1 MRLKYN
7 HLKDKIKIGAV
18 SYLNTKPL
26 LYGLERS
33 SIKEDIILSTAYPA
47 QLAAALKDQTIDLAL
62 LPVAAISSIPNAHIV
77 GSYGIAADGAVASV
91 ALFSHVPLE
100 EITHIYLD
108 YQSRSSVRLTQE
120 LVNHFWKLK
129 VALLPAQEDYI
140 ASIQGTKAGV
150 IIGDRALQQL
160 PNFPYVYD
168 LASAWKAWT
177 GLPFVFAAWVSNKAL
192 PAEFISAFDAA
203 NAMGLQHLEAIVAAH
218 PFPEYDLLHY
228 YKKNIHYELD
238 ENKRKGLDLFL
249 KMISAV
255 HG

>member
-1 MRLKYN
+1 
-7 HLKDKIKIGAV
+7 V
-18 SYLNTKPL
+18 P
-26 LYGLERS
+26 
-33 SIKEDIILSTAYPA
+33 
-47 QLAAALKDQTIDLAL
+47 
-62 LPVAAISSIPNAHIV
+62 
-77 GSYGIAADGAVASV
+77 IA
-91 ALFSHVPLE
+91 

-120 LVNHFWKLK
+120 LVSAHWKI
-129 VALLPAQEDYI
+129 APEFIAADTQYI

-168 LASAWKAWT
+168 LSAAWKAFT
-177 GLPFVFAAWVSNKAL
+177 GLPFVFAAWVSNRSL
-192 PAEFISAFDAA
+192 PASFVEAFDEA
-203 NAMGLQHLEAIVAAH
+203 NAMGLQHLEEIVAAH

-228 YKKNIHYELD
+228 YQKNIHYELD

-249 KMISAV
+249 KMISAD

>member
-1 MRLKYN
+1 MKE
-7 HLKDKIKIGAV
+7 KIKIGAV

-47 QLAAALKDQTIDLAL
+47 QLAAALKEQTIDLAL
-62 LPVAAISSIPNAHIV
+62 LPVAAISSIPQAQIIGN
-77 GSYGIAADGAVASV
+77 YGIAADGDVASV
-91 ALFSHVPLE
+91 ALFSHVPLAA
-100 EITHIYLD
+100 ITHIYLD

-120 LVNHFWKLK
+120 LVSAYWKI
-129 VALLPAQEDYI
+129 APEFIAADTQYI

-168 LASAWKAWT
+168 LSAAWKAFT
-177 GLPFVFAAWVSNKAL
+177 GLPFVFAAWVSNRSL
-192 PAEFISAFDAA
+192 PGSFVEAFDEA
-203 NAMGLQHLEAIVAAH
+203 NAMGLQHLEEIVAAH

-228 YKKNIHYELD
+228 YQKNIHYELD

-249 KMISAV
+249 KMISAD

>member
-1 MRLKYN
+1 LKE
-7 HLKDKIKIGAV
+7 KIKIGAV

-47 QLAAALKDQTIDLAL
+47 QLAAALKEQTIDLAL
-62 LPVAAISSIPNAHIV
+62 LPVAAISSIPQAQIIGN
-77 GSYGIAADGAVASV
+77 YGIAADGDVASV
-91 ALFSHVPLE
+91 ALFSHVPLAA
-100 EITHIYLD
+100 ITHIFLD

-120 LVNHFWKLK
+120 LVRSYWKITPEFI
-129 VALLPAQEDYI
+129 AADTQYI

-168 LASAWKAWT
+168 LSAAWKAFT
-177 GLPFVFAAWVSNKAL
+177 GLPFVFAAWVSNRTL
-192 PAEFISAFDAA
+192 PASFVEAFNEA
-203 NAMGLQHLEAIVAAH
+203 NAMGLQHLDEIVAAH

-228 YKKNIHYELD
+228 YQKNIHYELD

-249 KMISAV
+249 KMISAD

>member
-1 MRLKYN
+1 MKE
-7 HLKDKIKIGAV
+7 KIKIGAV

-47 QLAAALKDQTIDLAL
+47 QLAAALKEQTIDLAL
-62 LPVAAISSIPNAHIV
+62 LPVAAISSIPQAQIIGN
-77 GSYGIAADGAVASV
+77 YGIAADGDVASV
-91 ALFSHVPLE
+91 ALFSHVPLA

-120 LVNHFWKLK
+120 LVSAYWKI
-129 VALLPAQEDYI
+129 APEFIAADTQYI

-168 LASAWKAWT
+168 LSAAWKAFT
-177 GLPFVFAAWVSNKAL
+177 GLPFVFAAWVSNRSL
-192 PAEFISAFDAA
+192 PGSFVEAFDEA
-203 NAMGLQHLEAIVAAH
+203 NAMGLQHLEEIVAAH

-228 YKKNIHYELD
+228 YQKNIHYELD

-249 KMISAV
+249 KMISAD

>member
-1 MRLKYN
+1 MKE
-7 HLKDKIKIGAV
+7 KIKIGAV

-47 QLAAALKDQTIDLAL
+47 QLAAALKEQTIDLAL
-62 LPVAAISSIPNAHIV
+62 LPVAAISSIPQAQIIGN
-77 GSYGIAADGAVASV
+77 YGIAADGDVASV
-91 ALFSHVPLE
+91 ALFSHVPLAA
-100 EITHIYLD
+100 ITHIYLD

-120 LVNHFWKLK
+120 LVRSHWKITPEFI
-129 VALLPAQEDYI
+129 AADTQYI

-150 IIGDRALQQL
+150 IIGDRALKQL

-168 LASAWKAWT
+168 LSAAWKAFT
-177 GLPFVFAAWVSNKAL
+177 GLPFVFAAWVSNRTL
-192 PAEFISAFDAA
+192 PASFVEAFDEA
-203 NAMGLQHLEAIVAAH
+203 NAMGLQHLEEIVAAN
-218 PFPEYDLLHY
+218 PFPEYDLLQY
-228 YKKNIHYELD
+228 YQKNIHYELD

-249 KMISAV
+249 KMISAD

>member
-1 MRLKYN
+1 LKE
-7 HLKDKIKIGAV
+7 KIKIGAV

-47 QLAAALKDQTIDLAL
+47 QLAAALKEQTIDLAL
-62 LPVAAISSIPNAHIV
+62 LPVAAISSIPQAQIIGN
-77 GSYGIAADGAVASV
+77 YGIAADGDVASV
-91 ALFSHVPLE
+91 ALFSHVPLA

-120 LVNHFWKLK
+120 LVSAYWKI
-129 VALLPAQEDYI
+129 APEFIAADTQYI

-168 LASAWKAWT
+168 LSAAWKAFT
-177 GLPFVFAAWVSNKAL
+177 GLPFVFAAWVSNRSL
-192 PAEFISAFDAA
+192 PGSFVEAFDEA
-203 NAMGLQHLEAIVAAH
+203 NAMGLQHLEEIVAAH

-228 YKKNIHYELD
+228 YQKNIHYELD

-249 KMISAV
+249 KMISAD

>member
-1 MRLKYN
+1 MKE
-7 HLKDKIKIGAV
+7 KIKIGAV

-47 QLAAALKDQTIDLAL
+47 QLAAALKEQTIDLAL
-62 LPVAAISSIPNAHIV
+62 LPVAAISSIPQAQIIGN
-77 GSYGIAADGAVASV
+77 YGIAADGDVASV
-91 ALFSHVPLE
+91 ALFSHVPLA

-108 YQSRSSVRLTQE
+108 YQSRSSVRLTQD
-120 LVNHFWKLK
+120 LVSALWKI
-129 VALLPAQEDYI
+129 APEFIAADTQYI
-140 ASIQGTKAGV
+140 ASIQGPKAGV

-168 LASAWKAWT
+168 LSAAWKAFT
-177 GLPFVFAAWVSNKAL
+177 GLPFVFAAWVSNRSL
-192 PAEFISAFDAA
+192 PASFVEAFDEA
-203 NAMGLQHLEAIVAAH
+203 NAMGLQHLEEIVAAH

-228 YKKNIHYELD
+228 YQKNIHYELD

-249 KMISAV
+249 KMISAD

>member
-1 MRLKYN
+1 MKE
-7 HLKDKIKIGAV
+7 KIKIGAV

-47 QLAAALKDQTIDLAL
+47 QLAAALKEQTIDLAL
-62 LPVAAISSIPNAHIV
+62 LPVAAISSIPQAQIIGN
-77 GSYGIAADGAVASV
+77 YGIAADGDVASV
-91 ALFSHVPLE
+91 ALFSHVPLAA
-100 EITHIYLD
+100 ITHIYLD

-120 LVNHFWKLK
+120 LVRSHWKITPEFI
-129 VALLPAQEDYI
+129 AADTQYI

-168 LASAWKAWT
+168 LSAAWKAFT
-177 GLPFVFAAWVSNKAL
+177 GLPFVFAAWVSNRTL
-192 PAEFISAFDAA
+192 PASFVEAFDEA
-203 NAMGLQHLEAIVAAH
+203 NAMGLQHLEEIVAAN
-218 PFPEYDLLHY
+218 PFPEYDLLQY
-228 YKKNIHYELD
+228 YQKNIHYELD

-249 KMISAV
+249 KMISAD

>member
-1 MRLKYN
+1 LKE
-7 HLKDKIKIGAV
+7 KIKIGAV

-47 QLAAALKDQTIDLAL
+47 QLAAALKEQTIDLAL
-62 LPVAAISSIPNAHIV
+62 LPVAAISSIPQAQIIGN
-77 GSYGIAADGAVASV
+77 YGIAADGDVASV
-91 ALFSHVPLE
+91 ALFSHVPLAA
-100 EITHIYLD
+100 ITHIYLD

-120 LVNHFWKLK
+120 LVRSYWKITPEFI
-129 VALLPAQEDYI
+129 AADTQYI

-168 LASAWKAWT
+168 LSAAWKAFT
-177 GLPFVFAAWVSNKAL
+177 GLPFVFAAWVSNRTL
-192 PAEFISAFDAA
+192 PASFVEAFDEA
-203 NAMGLQHLEAIVAAH
+203 NAMGLQHLEEIVAAN
-218 PFPEYDLLHY
+218 PFPEYDLLQY
-228 YKKNIHYELD
+228 YQKNIHYELD

-249 KMISAV
+249 KMISAD

>member
-1 MRLKYN
+1 MKE
-7 HLKDKIKIGAV
+7 KIKIGAV

-26 LYGLERS
+26 LYGLERC

-47 QLAAALKDQTIDLAL
+47 QLAAALKEQTIDLAL
-62 LPVAAISSIPNAHIV
+62 LPVAAISSIPQAQIIGN
-77 GSYGIAADGAVASV
+77 YGIAADGDVASV
-91 ALFSHVPLE
+91 ALFSHVPLA

-120 LVNHFWKLK
+120 LVSAYWKI
-129 VALLPAQEDYI
+129 APEFIAADTQYI

-168 LASAWKAWT
+168 LSAAWKAFT
-177 GLPFVFAAWVSNKAL
+177 GLPFVFAAWVSNRSL
-192 PAEFISAFDAA
+192 PASFVKAFDEA
-203 NAMGLQHLEAIVAAH
+203 NAMGLRHLEEIVAAH

-228 YKKNIHYELD
+228 YQKNIHYELD

-249 KMISAV
+249 KMISAD

>member
-1 MRLKYN
+1 LKE
-7 HLKDKIKIGAV
+7 KIKIGAV

-26 LYGLERS
+26 LYGLERC

-47 QLAAALKDQTIDLAL
+47 QLAAALKEQTIDLAL
-62 LPVAAISSIPNAHIV
+62 LPVAAISSIPQAQIIGN
-77 GSYGIAADGAVASV
+77 YGIAADGDVASV
-91 ALFSHVPLE
+91 ALFSHVPLA

-120 LVNHFWKLK
+120 LVSAYWKI
-129 VALLPAQEDYI
+129 APEFIAADTQYI

-168 LASAWKAWT
+168 LSAAWKAFT
-177 GLPFVFAAWVSNKAL
+177 GLPFVFAAWVSNRSL
-192 PAEFISAFDAA
+192 PGSFVEAFDEA
-203 NAMGLQHLEAIVAAH
+203 NAMGLQHLEEIVAAN
-218 PFPEYDLLHY
+218 PFPEYDLLQY
-228 YKKNIHYELD
+228 YQKNIHYELD

-249 KMISAV
+249 KMISAD

>member
-1 MRLKYN
+1 LKE
-7 HLKDKIKIGAV
+7 KIKIGAV

-47 QLAAALKDQTIDLAL
+47 QLAAALKEQTIDLAL
-62 LPVAAISSIPNAHIV
+62 LPVAAISSIPHAQIIGN
-77 GSYGIAADGAVASV
+77 YGIAADGDVASV
-91 ALFSHVPLE
+91 ALFSHVPLAA
-100 EITHIYLD
+100 ITHIYLD

-120 LVNHFWKLK
+120 LVSAHWKI
-129 VALLPAQEDYI
+129 APEFIAADTQYI

-168 LASAWKAWT
+168 LSAAWKAFT
-177 GLPFVFAAWVSNKAL
+177 GLPFVFAAWVSNRSL
-192 PAEFISAFDAA
+192 PASFVEAFDEA
-203 NAMGLQHLEAIVAAH
+203 NAMGLQHLEEIVAAH

-228 YKKNIHYELD
+228 YQKNIHYELD

-249 KMISAV
+249 KMISAD

>member
-1 MRLKYN
+1 LKE
-7 HLKDKIKIGAV
+7 KIKIGAV

-47 QLAAALKDQTIDLAL
+47 QLAASLKEQTIDLAL
-62 LPVAAISSIPNAHIV
+62 LPVAAISSIPHAQIIGN
-77 GSYGIAADGAVASV
+77 YGIAADGDVASV
-91 ALFSHVPLE
+91 ALFSHVPLAA
-100 EITHIYLD
+100 ITHIYLD

-120 LVNHFWKLK
+120 LVSAYWKI
-129 VALLPAQEDYI
+129 APEFIAADTQYI

-168 LASAWKAWT
+168 LSAAWKAFT
-177 GLPFVFAAWVSNKAL
+177 GLPFVFAAWVSNRSL
-192 PAEFISAFDAA
+192 PGSFVEAFDEA
-203 NAMGLQHLEAIVAAH
+203 NAMGLQHLEEIVAAH

-228 YKKNIHYELD
+228 YQKNIHYELD

-249 KMISAV
+249 KMISAD

>member
-1 MRLKYN
+1 MKE
-7 HLKDKIKIGAV
+7 KIKIGAV

-47 QLAAALKDQTIDLAL
+47 QLAAALKEQTIDLAL
-62 LPVAAISSIPNAHIV
+62 LPVAAISSIPHAQIIGN
-77 GSYGIAADGAVASV
+77 YGIAADGDVASV
-91 ALFSHVPLE
+91 ALFSHVPLA

-120 LVNHFWKLK
+120 LVSAYWKI
-129 VALLPAQEDYI
+129 APEFIAADTQYI

-168 LASAWKAWT
+168 LSAAWKAFT
-177 GLPFVFAAWVSNKAL
+177 GLPFVFAAWVSNRSL
-192 PAEFISAFDAA
+192 PASFVEAFDEA
-203 NAMGLQHLEAIVAAH
+203 NALGLQHLEEIVAAH

-228 YKKNIHYELD
+228 YQKNIHYELD

-249 KMISAV
+249 KMISAD

>member
-1 MRLKYN
+1 MKE
-7 HLKDKIKIGAV
+7 KIKIGAV

-47 QLAAALKDQTIDLAL
+47 QLAAALKEQTIDLAL
-62 LPVAAISSIPNAHIV
+62 LPVAAISSIPHAQIIGN
-77 GSYGIAADGAVASV
+77 YGIAADGDVASV
-91 ALFSHVPLE
+91 ALFSHVPLAA
-100 EITHIYLD
+100 ITHIYLD

-120 LVNHFWKLK
+120 LVSAYWKI
-129 VALLPAQEDYI
+129 APEFIAADTQYI

-168 LASAWKAWT
+168 LSAAWKAFT
-177 GLPFVFAAWVSNKAL
+177 GLPFVFAAWVSNRSL
-192 PAEFISAFDAA
+192 PGSFVEAFDEA
-203 NAMGLQHLEAIVAAH
+203 NAMGLQHLEEIVAAH

-228 YKKNIHYELD
+228 YQKNIHYELD

-249 KMISAV
+249 KMISAD

>member
-1 MRLKYN
+1 MTHSFSLSKSLLIFVAFFSFANVTFGQAARMNNEFILQLKKGY
-7 HLKDKIKIGAV
+7 
-18 SYLNTKPL
+18 TP
-26 LYGLERS
+26 
-33 SIKEDIILSTAYPA
+33 EDA
-47 QLAAALKDQTIDLAL
+47 
-62 LPVAAISSIPNAHIV
+62 
-77 GSYGIAADGAVASV
+77 
-91 ALFSHVPLE
+91 E
-100 EITHIYLD
+100 
-108 YQSRSSVRLTQE
+108 QE

-192 PAEFISAFDAA
+192 PADFIAAFDAA

-228 YKKNIHYELD
+228 YQKNIHYELD

-249 KMISAV
+249 KMISAN